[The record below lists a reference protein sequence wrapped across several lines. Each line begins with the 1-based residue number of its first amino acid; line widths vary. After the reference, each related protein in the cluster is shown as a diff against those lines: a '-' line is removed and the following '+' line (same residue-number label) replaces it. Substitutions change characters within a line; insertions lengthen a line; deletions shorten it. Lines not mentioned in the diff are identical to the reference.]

1 VSQIRLILI
10 GVAILVIAGGVIYWT
25 VHERHKGAEV
35 CQSNDLKA
43 ANAQLEKQALQLA
56 AYQEQLGDANEKL
69 KDARDLLAA
78 AANAPIPRLVCH
90 TAGPG
95 NLSKVPAPSAG
106 NSSPSGTTDEVRGSD
121 FDPSGDLRRLSVGY
135 ELRYVIPANDA
146 LNRWPK

>member
-1 VSQIRLILI
+1 MSQIRLILI
-10 GVAILVIAGGVIYWT
+10 GVAILAIAGGVIYWT

-43 ANAQLEKQALQLA
+43 ANAQLKEQALQLA
-56 AYQEQLGDANEKL
+56 DYQGQLGDANEKL
-69 KDARDLLAA
+69 EDARRLLAIA
-78 AANAPIPRLVCH
+78 AATPVPHLVCH
-90 TAGPG
+90 TANPG
-95 NLSKVPAPSAG
+95 NLPKVPATSAD
-106 NSSPSGTTDEVRGSD
+106 NSSPGGTTDEVRGSD